1 MGNIPK
7 QEETCRGRI
16 EVDVKN
22 PKKEDCHGL
31 FEDDVGHTKYY
42 FSIVGLILREFH
54 VRSAD

>member
-31 FEDDVGHTKYY
+31 FEDDVGYTK
-42 FSIVGLILREFH
+42 
-54 VRSAD
+54 